1 MKIGSIEVPPGAF
14 LAPMAGIS
22 DPVTREIAF
31 SHGCALAVS
40 EMLSAKGFVFSP
52 ASPVHVQLTQKGKGE
67 GITGLQLFG
76 HEEYYLSEAVKRLNP
91 SPFEFFDFNMGC
103 PARKIVSNGEG
114 CRLMTQPLLAG
125 KLIGAMVKASAKP
138 VTVKLR
144 AGWDRGSVNCVEIAR
159 IAQSEGASAVTVH
172 PRTRDMF
179 YSGQANW
186 ALIGEVK
193 SALDIPVIGNGD
205 IKTGQDALKMLALT
219 RCDGV
224 MVARGAQGDPWIFDR
239 IRCALEGKAYI
250 PPSPVQKLDTA
261 INHFGRALAFYGE
274 RTGIIEMRKH
284 LAWYIQG
291 LKGASA
297 LKTRINNCSDV
308 KEVLL
313 LLNDYRS
320 ELEGGNDK

>member
-1 MKIGSIEVPPGAF
+1 MKIGSIHVPRGAF

-31 SHGCALAVS
+31 SHGCTLAVS
-40 EMLSAKGFVFSP
+40 EMLSAKGYIFSP
-52 ASPVHVQLTQKGKGE
+52 HSPVHVQLIQKGARE

-125 KLIGAMVKASAKP
+125 KLIAAMVKASEKP
-138 VTVKLR
+138 VTVKIR
-144 AGWDRGSVNCVEIAR
+144 AGWDSDNISCVEIAR
-159 IAQSEGASAVTVH
+159 IAQSEGAAAVTVH

-179 YSGQANW
+179 YSGRADW
-186 ALIGEVK
+186 ELIAQVK

-205 IKTGQDALKMLALT
+205 ISCGEDALRMLKT
-219 RCDGV
+219 TCCDGI
-224 MVARGAQGDPWIFDR
+224 MVARAAQGNPWIFDE
-239 IRCALEGKAYI
+239 ISCAMQSKPYS
-250 PPSPVQKLDTA
+250 PPSPAEKLDA
-261 INHFGRALAFYGE
+261 AADHFARALEFYGE
-274 RTGIIEMRKH
+274 KTGVIEMRKH
-284 LAWYIQG
+284 LAWYLQG

-297 LKTRINNCSDV
+297 VKTGINNVSEAAV
-308 KEVLL
+308 VLRL
-313 LLNDYRS
+313 LKQYRL
-320 ELEGGNDK
+320 ELEGGNT